1 MTDLDRRINRAHELA
16 CRRGCRHYLWA
27 TFSDAGEVASLPI
40 SRVRPSPATVGESWL
55 VVVERK
61 WVLKISSD
69 APEPGTPG
77 VVWPTMT
84 EDSDGHDDPEG

>member
-1 MTDLDRRINRAHELA
+1 M
-16 CRRGCRHYLWA
+16 RRGCRHYLWA
-27 TFSDAGEVASLPI
+27 TFDDEGNVTGLPI

-61 WVLKISSD
+61 YVLKISPD

-84 EDSDGHDDPEG
+84 EGGPDADDHSEG